1 MKGFLYPKNGFSRRW
16 RRRGRDDPDFIKL
29 GVSKRRSISSKERK
43 RLNELRSETEPG
55 MTKRFEILDHT
66 ADIGIIVH
74 GENLKALFENAGEA
88 FFHLITDLRKVR
100 RRTERRINLGGESLD
115 RLMVDWLSELLYLHD
130 VENLLF
136 KGFNVESVG
145 EDGLRAIVKGEPFQ
159 EGVHVIKTE
168 VKAVTYHQIEVR
180 QENGRWRAQV
190 IFDL

>member
-1 MKGFLYPKNGFSRRW
+1 
-16 RRRGRDDPDFIKL
+16 
-29 GVSKRRSISSKERK
+29 
-43 RLNELRSETEPG
+43 

-115 RLMVDWLSELLYLHD
+115 SLMVDWLSELIYLHD

>member
-1 MKGFLYPKNGFSRRW
+1 
-16 RRRGRDDPDFIKL
+16 
-29 GVSKRRSISSKERK
+29 
-43 RLNELRSETEPG
+43 

-66 ADIGIIVH
+66 ADIGVIVY
-74 GENLKALFENAGEA
+74 GENLRALFENAGKA

-100 RRTERRINLGGESLD
+100 RRVEKRIDIGGESLD

-136 KGFNVESVG
+136 NGFRVESVG
-145 EDGLRAIVKGEPFQ
+145 EDGLRAIAKGEPFQ

-180 QENGRWRAQV
+180 REKGRWRAQV